1 VNPKLVLLL
10 MVSTGW
16 VQGFNMHQ
24 VSLSE
29 FQDAVESLGLLSL
42 TTKEHVRKKYLKLSR
57 KYHPDMEGGSV
68 EKFQEVR
75 EAYEVLVE
83 YMDNFRFTFTQE
95 EFKQQNPILVNIEQ
109 GFLQGK

>member
-1 VNPKLVLLL
+1 MLLL